1 MIAQLRG
8 RLVEIHPSHAVID
21 CGGVGYHVIIS
32 LNTFSRIQHEENI
45 LIFTHMIVREDA
57 QLLYGF
63 SDKSERSIFEK
74 LISVSGVGPASGIMI
89 LSTLSPSEIFSAIAG
104 EDVRTLQSVKGI
116 GAKTA
121 QRIIIDLKDKFS
133 KLSETEILTSGSE
146 NKTKFEAL
154 SALEVLGISRKQSE
168 KIVHGLLSEKPTMP
182 LEDVIKE
189 TLKRI

>member
-133 KLSETEILTSGSE
+133 KLSETEILTTGSE

-168 KIVHGLLSEKPTMP
+168 KIVQGLLSEKPTMP

>member
-121 QRIIIDLKDKFS
+121 QRIIIDLKDKLS

>member
-168 KIVHGLLSEKPTMP
+168 KIVQGLLSEKPTMP

>member
-89 LSTLSPSEIFSAIAG
+89 LSTLSPSEILSAIAG

-168 KIVHGLLSEKPTMP
+168 KIVQGLLSEKPTMP